1 MKPAAFDYK
10 RARTL
15 PEAAEFLAAS
25 DGDAK
30 ILAGGQSLGPL
41 LNLRLARPH
50 ILVDIKRAEGLR
62 DLAGDDTIMSI
73 GAGWTH
79 AEIED
84 GAFEDPTRGLM
95 PHVARRIAYR
105 AVRNRGTIGGSLAHA
120 DPAADWISTMAA
132 LGATLVS
139 QGADGNKRRLAA
151 DAFLQGA
158 FQTRLGANDVLVAVE
173 VPRLSDQARW
183 GYYKICRK
191 SGEFAHA
198 IGVAILDPKC
208 GLSRVLAGAT
218 DGPPVLL
225 RETATALAGKGVSA
239 AADTIDADIA
249 AVLPGHD
256 AAARQLHAVA
266 VRRALDALASRL
278 NH

>member
-1 MKPAAFDYK
+1 MKPAVFDYK

-15 PEAAEFLAAS
+15 PEAAEFLTAGN
-25 DGDAK
+25 GDAK
-30 ILAGGQSLGPL
+30 ILAGGQSLAPM

-50 ILVDIKRAEGLR
+50 ILIDIKRAEGLR
-62 DLAGDDTIMSI
+62 ELTGDDKIMSI

-95 PHVARRIAYR
+95 PYVARGIAYR
-105 AVRNRGTIGGSLAHA
+105 AVRNRGTIGGSLSHA

-139 QGADGNKRRLAA
+139 QGADGRKRRLSAA
-151 DAFLQGA
+151 TFLEGA
-158 FQTRLGANDVLVAVE
+158 FQTRLGANEVLIAIE
-173 VPRLSDQARW
+173 TPRLSTTARW

-191 SGEFAHA
+191 SGEFANA
-198 IGVAILDPKC
+198 IGVAILDPKS

-218 DGPPVLL
+218 DGPPLL
-225 RETATALAGKGVSA
+225 LPETAKVLADKGASIAGGQV
-239 AADTIDADIA
+239 DAEIA
-249 AVLPGHD
+249 SVMPGYDAV
-256 AAARQLHAVA
+256 ARQLHATA
-266 VRRALDALASRL
+266 VRRALDVLAAKSD
-278 NH
+278 H